1 MGHIKTT
8 ENKMKYRMLTISSN
22 PNNILEVES
31 YLKRL
36 DFDFGFQSEKYADI
50 LISLTEAVNNA
61 ITHGN
66 KNDESKKVHIHVREK
81 NNGLAFCVT
90 DEGGGF
96 NPSRVPDPTCDENI
110 ECCGGRG
117 VYIMKALSDD
127 ITFEDDGRSVEMYFN
142 LNNELA

>member
-1 MGHIKTT
+1 
-8 ENKMKYRMLTISSN
+8 MLTISSN

-36 DFDFGFQSEKYADI
+36 DFDFELNTDKYADI

-61 ITHGN
+61 IIHGN
-66 KNDESKKVHIHVREK
+66 KSDESKLVHINVREK
-81 NNGLAFCVT
+81 DSGLAFCVT

-96 NPSRVPDPTCDENI
+96 NPNRVPDPTCAENI

-117 VYIMKALSDD
+117 VFIMKALSDN
-127 ITFEDDGRSVEMYFN
+127 ISFENNGRTVEMYFK
-142 LNNELA
+142 LKSEMA